1 MQLFDA
7 VDYKIKKKDIFKNQ
21 ICGLKGISSFCCI
34 VKIQ

>member
-7 VDYKIKKKDIFKNQ
+7 VDYNIKKDIFKNQ